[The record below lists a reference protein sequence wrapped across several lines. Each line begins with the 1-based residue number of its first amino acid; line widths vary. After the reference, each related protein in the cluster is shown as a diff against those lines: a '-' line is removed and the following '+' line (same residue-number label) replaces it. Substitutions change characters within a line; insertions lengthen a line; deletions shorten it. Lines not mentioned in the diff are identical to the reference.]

1 MRLVTYEAGKK
12 TEQRVGV
19 VVPGTG
25 PGSERIL
32 DVARLVRLLGSGSLP
47 RKLKASP
54 SFRKSRDTLLASPR
68 AAGDMIALLQAGGKY
83 HRALDRTARALARY
97 EDGTGKAKLKSL
109 FRPLDRVRLKAPVP
123 QPKKIIAV
131 GLNYAEHAGEQGGK
145 PPEWPMFFG
154 FFANTVIGPGENI
167 EIPPNSEKVDWE
179 AELAVVIGR
188 GGKNIPEEKAMDHVA
203 GYTAFNDVSA
213 RDMQFSDRQFFRG
226 KGCDTFA
233 PMGPWIVTSD
243 EIPDPH
249 SLPISSRVNGALMQ
263 SSNTSDLIFRIPFL
277 ISYLSQS
284 MTWEPGDILSTGT
297 PGGVGVFRNPPIFLK
312 PGDSVSVTLG
322 KIGTLTN
329 PVVGPR
335 TAG

>member
-1 MRLVTYEAGKK
+1 M
-12 TEQRVGV
+12 
-19 VVPGTG
+19 
-25 PGSERIL
+25 
-32 DVARLVRLLGSGSLP
+32 
-47 RKLKASP
+47 
-54 SFRKSRDTLLASPR
+54 
-68 AAGDMIALLQAGGKY
+68 
-83 HRALDRTARALARY
+83 
-97 EDGTGKAKLKSL
+97 
-109 FRPLDRVRLKAPVP
+109 
-123 QPKKIIAV
+123 
-131 GLNYAEHAGEQGGK
+131 
-145 PPEWPMFFG
+145 
-154 FFANTVIGPGENI
+154 
-167 EIPPNSEKVDWE
+167 DWE
-179 AELAVVIGR
+179 AELAVVMGR

-213 RDMQFSDRQFFRG
+213 RDMQVSDRQFFRG

-233 PMGPWIVTSD
+233 PMGPWIVTGD

-249 SLPISSRVNGALMQ
+249 SLPISSRVNGTLMQ

-297 PGGVGVFRNPPIFLK
+297 PGGVGVFRNPRIFLK